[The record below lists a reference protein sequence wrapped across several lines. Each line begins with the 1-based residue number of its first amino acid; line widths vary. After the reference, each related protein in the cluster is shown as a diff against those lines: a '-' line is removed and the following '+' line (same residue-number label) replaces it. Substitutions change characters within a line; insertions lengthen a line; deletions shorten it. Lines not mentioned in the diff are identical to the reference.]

1 MAFLQDSEN
10 SSKFAM
16 NSWWYSYPSSGL
28 LGMANFG
35 ILTFPNPGGWTLG
48 FYSVSTLDSSIFG
61 VDFEVDFRS
70 DDLGVCYADI
80 SPSCSDSDGNF

>member
-1 MAFLQDSEN
+1 
-10 SSKFAM
+10 
-16 NSWWYSYPSSGL
+16 
-28 LGMANFG
+28 MANLG

-48 FYSVSTLDSSIFG
+48 FYSVSTLVSSILG

-80 SPSCSDSDGNF
+80 